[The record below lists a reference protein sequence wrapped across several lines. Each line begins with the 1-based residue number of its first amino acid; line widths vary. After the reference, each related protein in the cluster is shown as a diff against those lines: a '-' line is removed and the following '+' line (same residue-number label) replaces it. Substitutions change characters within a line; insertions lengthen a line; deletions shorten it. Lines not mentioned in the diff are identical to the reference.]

1 MRTDRLDGTRLDY
14 WCARALA
21 DDDATLRFVA
31 VAPSV
36 VVTVTSGALRKLDQR
51 FAPSASWAD
60 AGDVLARADALSVAR
75 RDDGRVECTA
85 RFAGVRAVGCAD
97 GPDLRVALARA
108 FVRARFGDAVDI
120 PPEKPHQVRGGKI
133 EPYDAGEPIPQHGD
147 ASATGNAGDI
157 RSVPRM

>member
-1 MRTDRLDGTRLDY
+1 M
-14 WCARALA
+14 
-21 DDDATLRFVA
+21 
-31 VAPSV
+31 
-36 VVTVTSGALRKLDQR
+36 TSGALRKLDQR

-60 AGDVLARADALSVAR
+60 AGDVLARA
-75 RDDGRVECTA
+75 
-85 RFAGVRAVGCAD
+85 
-97 GPDLRVALARA
+97 
-108 FVRARFGDAVDI
+108 FVRARFGDAVDT

>member
-1 MRTDRLDGTRLDY
+1 M
-14 WCARALA
+14 
-21 DDDATLRFVA
+21 
-31 VAPSV
+31 
-36 VVTVTSGALRKLDQR
+36 TSGALRKLDQR

-108 FVRARFGDAVDI
+108 FVRARFGDAVDT
-120 PPEKPHQVRGGKI
+120 PPHQVRGGKI

>member
-21 DDDATLRFVA
+21 GDDATLRFVA
-31 VAPSV
+31 GAPSV

-75 RDDGRVECTA
+75 RDDGRVECT
-85 RFAGVRAVGCAD
+85 
-97 GPDLRVALARA
+97 
-108 FVRARFGDAVDI
+108 
-120 PPEKPHQVRGGKI
+120 
-133 EPYDAGEPIPQHGD
+133 
-147 ASATGNAGDI
+147 
-157 RSVPRM
+157 

>member
-1 MRTDRLDGTRLDY
+1 
-14 WCARALA
+14 
-21 DDDATLRFVA
+21 
-31 VAPSV
+31 
-36 VVTVTSGALRKLDQR
+36 
-51 FAPSASWAD
+51 
-60 AGDVLARADALSVAR
+60 
-75 RDDGRVECTA
+75 
-85 RFAGVRAVGCAD
+85 GVRAVGCAD

-108 FVRARFGDAVDI
+108 FVRARFGDAVDT

>member
-21 DDDATLRFVA
+21 GDDAT
-31 VAPSV
+31 
-36 VVTVTSGALRKLDQR
+36 LRKLDQR

-108 FVRARFGDAVDI
+108 FVRARFGDAVDT